1 MANGHGGA
9 RTPSKPAPVSGP
21 GAMSKRTDGQPARY
35 VSGMPYGDG
44 QELMTTQQQ
53 APMAGGGAAPQMGPG
68 QMASLSQATTPIT
81 APTQYAS
88 EPFTTGAPVGAGA
101 GPEVLASGGATG
113 PSRTKLMAA
122 LPPLMRM
129 AELPDASPEL
139 RALVRYLRSQ
149 L

>member
-1 MANGHGGA
+1 
-9 RTPSKPAPVSGP
+9 
-21 GAMSKRTDGQPARY
+21 MSKRTDGQPARY
-35 VSGMPYGDG
+35 VPGLAYGDG
-44 QELMTTQQQ
+44 QALLNAQQS
-53 APMAGGGAAPQMGPG
+53 APMAQSQGPSRADAANLLTQTA
-68 QMASLSQATTPIT
+68 QPIT
-81 APTQYAS
+81 APTQYPN

-113 PSRTKLMAA
+113 PTRAKLMAS

-129 AELPDASPEL
+129 AEQPDASPEL